1 MALTNRVALIQYDV
15 AGPTINHERLIL
27 DHIEQDDYIICT
39 PDRDIYAETMSPL
52 NPDLRAFRVRPRPN
66 RLPPGVVAAEVYGLP
81 NWSAAELNA
90 IKADAAAEAVA
101 ERRRRNIGGPGGGA
115 APAAVAAPVAAVSPA
130 APLTAASAGEPRAP
144 GAVDVAGDQGV
155 WVYAES
161 DCGVVFGDRAQGVQD
176 APVIGDKIIHV
187 LANGKKVFCIC
198 VGEKTVDDFN
208 NRPAMCDGRIL
219 ARKKNAL
226 GLPEMTLND
235 VSAQSKQYEL
245 GWKIVGPKTSKWCLA
260 YLAVEGLGLEGHH
273 ERFRQLCKLE
283 TSSWGVMEHFQISM
297 FVKHLLQTD
306 MINACNSQ
314 GIELMFR
321 RLQTI
326 EYAHSEKAREA
337 ESKATGGKLSLEEQ
351 ASFGS
356 VVRQSGTLMISPD
369 LLSHVKEE
377 VERDA
382 ALQKNL
388 RKAREERELARKQ
401 NKGKKNEEGP

>member
-176 APVIGDKIIHV
+176 APVIEDKTISTTDLPCVMAASLHV
-187 LANGKKVFCIC
+187 
-198 VGEKTVDDFN
+198 
-208 NRPAMCDGRIL
+208 
-219 ARKKNAL
+219 
-226 GLPEMTLND
+226 
-235 VSAQSKQYEL
+235 
-245 GWKIVGPKTSKWCLA
+245 
-260 YLAVEGLGLEGHH
+260 
-273 ERFRQLCKLE
+273 
-283 TSSWGVMEHFQISM
+283 
-297 FVKHLLQTD
+297 
-306 MINACNSQ
+306 
-314 GIELMFR
+314 R
-321 RLQTI
+321 RMHW
-326 EYAHSEKAREA
+326 AFPR
-337 ESKATGGKLSLEEQ
+337 
-351 ASFGS
+351 
-356 VVRQSGTLMISPD
+356 
-369 LLSHVKEE
+369 
-377 VERDA
+377 
-382 ALQKNL
+382 
-388 RKAREERELARKQ
+388 
-401 NKGKKNEEGP
+401 